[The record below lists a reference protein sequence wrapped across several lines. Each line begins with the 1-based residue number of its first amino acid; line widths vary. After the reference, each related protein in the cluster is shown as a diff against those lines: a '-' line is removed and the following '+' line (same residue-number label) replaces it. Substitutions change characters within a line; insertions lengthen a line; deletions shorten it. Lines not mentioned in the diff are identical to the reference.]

1 MNDLSQQ
8 VGILFEILPGNICDV
23 DVKPGHNASV
33 QGMSNKNAG
42 FYQTIYDAV
51 PIIKSL
57 CSSIEEDISK
67 QNVFLFLSESME
79 TLDHLFTGFCLGAR
93 GFDSVPNLF
102 QQGAAGNKE
111 HEPRNIAVIMGRI
124 ADMQDLKVLRE
135 RPENRDQEATLEKP
149 DRRVLPARKAPRGR
163 RVPKD
168 PVARK
173 EIPGMLIRTGLIT
186 GRSRRPT
193 TPRSPQSKESVCRC
207 PPQGRMPFPMRE

>member
-42 FYQTIYDAV
+42 CYQTIYDAV

-124 ADMQDLKVLRE
+124 ADMQGLKEALRSEKINSCCGKDYACIIASEFKQFCQVLGKNHGYRE
-135 RPENRDQEATLEKP
+135 
-149 DRRVLPARKAPRGR
+149 
-163 RVPKD
+163 
-168 PVARK
+168 
-173 EIPGMLIRTGLIT
+173 
-186 GRSRRPT
+186 
-193 TPRSPQSKESVCRC
+193 
-207 PPQGRMPFPMRE
+207 